1 MIGFVAAAA
10 LSFIPAFIYASI
22 AYWLDRFEK
31 EPRRLL
37 FGAFLWGAFVA
48 TLGAIFWT
56 GLAQASLAIFIGDA
70 SAEVAGTT
78 LLAPLVEESLKGI
91 AVLIILL
98 AFPEEFDSRLD
109 GMLYAAI
116 TALGFAATENL
127 LYLYF
132 FGYAENGFGGLIW
145 LFILRVILGGWGHA
159 VYTAWIG
166 LGLAMARLHPNQ
178 LVRIVSPFAGW
189 LLAVCLHAL
198 HNTMAVFLTAQF
210 GLTGLGLTLLVDWS
224 SWLVVLGLVIWEIRR
239 EQHHIATYLAE
250 EVAAGIISP
259 DHYVAAKSFSSQLRN
274 RVRSAVARR
283 FYEAC
288 AELAHKKHHLI
299 TGVGNQRDTLA
310 RIQQLRREIA
320 QLAPAV
326 PAA

>member
-1 MIGFVAAAA
+1 MFGFIVAAV
-10 LSFIPAFIYASI
+10 LSFVPAFIYASI

-48 TLGAIFWT
+48 TLGAIVWT
-56 GLAQASLAIFIGDA
+56 GLAQASLAVFIGEF
-70 SAEVAGTT
+70 SAEVASTT
-78 LLAPLVEESLKGI
+78 ILAPLVEESLKGI
-91 AVLIILL
+91 AVVIIMF

-132 FGYAENGFGGLIW
+132 FGYETQGLSGLVT
-145 LFILRVILGGWGHA
+145 LFVLRVMLGGWNHA

-166 LGLAMARLHPNQ
+166 LGLAMSRLHPNRI
-178 LVRIVSPFAGW
+178 VRIIAPFAGW

-198 HNTMAVFLTAQF
+198 HNTMAVFLAGTF
-210 GLTGLGLTLLVDWS
+210 DITGLGLTLLVDWS
-224 SWLVVLGLVIWEIRR
+224 TWVVVLGLVIWEIRR
-239 EQHHIATYLAE
+239 EQLHIATYLVE
-250 EVAAGIISP
+250 EVHAGIISP
-259 DHYVAAKSFSSQLRN
+259 AHYAVAKSFSGQLRN
-274 RVRSAVARR
+274 RVRSAASRR

-288 AELAHKKHHLI
+288 AELAHKKHHLA
-299 TGVGNQRDTLA
+299 TGVGNPRNTIA
-310 RIQQLRREIA
+310 RINQLRREIA
-320 QLAPAV
+320 QLATQV
-326 PAA
+326 PAG

>member
-1 MIGFVAAAA
+1 MIGFVAAAV
-10 LSFIPAFIYASI
+10 LSFVPAFIYASI

-48 TLGAIFWT
+48 TLGAIVWT
-56 GLAQASLAIFIGDA
+56 GIAQASLAIFIGEA
-70 SAEVAGTT
+70 SAEVAGAT

-91 AVLIILL
+91 AVVIIMF

-132 FGYAENGFGGLIW
+132 FGYTEDGFGGLIT
-145 LFILRVILGGWGHA
+145 LFVLRVILGGWGHA

-166 LGLAMARLHPNQ
+166 LGLAMSRLHPNHI
-178 LVRIVSPFAGW
+178 VRIISPFAGW

-198 HNTMAVFLTAQF
+198 HNTMAVFLANEF

-224 SWLVVLGLVIWEIRR
+224 TWAVVLGLVIWEIRR
-239 EQHHIATYLAE
+239 EQHHIAAYLAE

-259 DHYVAAKSFSSQLRN
+259 AHYAAAKSFSGQLRN
-274 RVRSAVARR
+274 RTRSAAARR

-288 AELAHKKHHLI
+288 AELAHKKHHLA
-299 TGVGNQRDTLA
+299 TGVGNQRNTIA
-310 RIQQLRREIA
+310 RINQLRHEIA
-320 QLAPAV
+320 QLAPEV

>member
-1 MIGFVAAAA
+1 MIGFVAAAV
-10 LSFIPAFIYASI
+10 LSFVPAFIYAAI

-37 FGAFLWGAFVA
+37 FGAFLWGAFIA
-48 TLGAIFWT
+48 TLGAIVWT
-56 GLAQASLAIFIGDA
+56 GLAQASLAIFIGEA
-70 SAEVAGTT
+70 TAEVAGTT

-91 AVLIILL
+91 AVVIIML

-132 FGYAENGFGGLIW
+132 FGYAEGGMGGLLT
-145 LFILRVILGGWGHA
+145 LFVLRVVLGGWSHA

-166 LGLAMARLHPNQ
+166 LGLAMFRLHPN
-178 LVRIVSPFAGW
+178 RIVRLVSPAAGW

-198 HNTMAVFLTAQF
+198 HNTMAVFLA
-210 GLTGLGLTLLVDWS
+210 GELGITGLGLTLLVDWS
-224 SWLVVLGLVIWEIRR
+224 SWVVVLGLVIWEIRR
-239 EQHHIATYLAE
+239 EQQHIATYLAE

-259 DHYVAAKSFSSQLRN
+259 AHYAAAKSFSGQFRN
-274 RVRSAVARR
+274 RLRSVAASR

-288 AELAHKKHHLI
+288 AELAHKKHHLA
-299 TGVGNQRDTLA
+299 TGVGNRRDTIA
-310 RIQQLRREIA
+310 RIHQLRAEIA
-320 QLAPAV
+320 RLAPQL
-326 PAA
+326 